1 VPPSA
6 ATTARTD
13 LPGALGADY
22 APPGEHRPLAGY
34 GVLMGGFAVAFAGA
48 LAAATRAGRPL
59 PERLSPQDIVLT
71 AVATHKVSRL
81 LAKDRVTSFVRA
93 PFTEY
98 QESAGHGEVEEAARG
113 RGLRKATGEL
123 LVCPYCLG
131 QWIAGAFTVGHV
143 AAPRVTRLLTG
154 MWTAHALAD
163 AVQLAYGAAEQRA

>member
-1 VPPSA
+1 VPTTA
-6 ATTARTD
+6 AAARTD

-34 GVLMGGFAVAFAGA
+34 GVLTGGFAVAFTGA
-48 LAAATRAGRPL
+48 LVAATRAGRPL
-59 PERLSPQDIVLT
+59 PERLSPQDIVLM

>member
-1 VPPSA
+1 VSA
-6 ATTARTD
+6 TAAPARTD

-34 GVLMGGFAVAFAGA
+34 GILMGGFAIAFTGA
-48 LAAATRAGRPL
+48 LVAATRGGRRL
-59 PERLSPQDIVLT
+59 PERLDAQDIVLT

-81 LAKDRVTSFVRA
+81 LAKDRVTSFLRA

-113 RGLRKATGEL
+113 HGLRKATGEL

-131 QWIAGAFTVGHV
+131 QWVAGAFTVGHV
-143 AAPRVTRLLTG
+143 TAPRLTRLLTA

-163 AVQLAYGAAEQRA
+163 GVQLAYSAAEQRT

>member
-1 VPPSA
+1 MPATA
-6 ATTARTD
+6 ASARTD

-34 GVLMGGFAVAFAGA
+34 GMLTGGFAVAFAGA
-48 LAAATRAGRPL
+48 LVAATRGGRRI
-59 PERLSPQDIVLT
+59 PERIGAQDFVLT

-81 LAKDRVTSFVRA
+81 LAKDRVTSFIRA

-98 QESAGHGEVEEAARG
+98 QEPAGHGEVEESARG
-113 RGLRKATGEL
+113 SGLRKATGEL

-131 QWIAGAFTVGHV
+131 QWVAGAFTVGHV
-143 AAPRVTRLLTG
+143 TAPRLTRLLTA

-163 AVQLAYGAAEQRA
+163 GVLLAYSAAEQRT